1 MVGHF
6 TAYKPAE
13 NPFIHIQIH
22 VCVILANTVLE
33 LLDWCPVEIRKHVC
47 VMFMNMG
54 SLAIRNTRLTTQTNY
69 YTTKLIVNIHR
80 IVNMSNL
87 VGITGYKRHGKDTV
101 GDYLVNFHGYR
112 KLAFADSLKKAL
124 SAIFKFNHNQLY
136 GDLKETVDPFWN
148 ITPREAMQTI
158 GTDLMRNL
166 FRDDV
171 WVKGLEREIMEI
183 WKVDPSAKI
192 IIPDVRF
199 PNELEMVKRLG
210 GCIVR
215 VTRPSLLC
223 SNEPNAT
230 PSTLALGCSAS
241 GEYDRLSKARND
253 LAPEQNVSFESHS
266 SESHI
271 SSFVVDYDVANNGTI
286 DDLYVNLYVHFFRI
300 WR

>member
-1 MVGHF
+1 
-6 TAYKPAE
+6 
-13 NPFIHIQIH
+13 
-22 VCVILANTVLE
+22 
-33 LLDWCPVEIRKHVC
+33 
-47 VMFMNMG
+47 MFMNMG

-112 KLAFADSLKKAL
+112 KLAFADSLKRAL
-124 SAIFKFNHNQLY
+124 SAIFKFSHNQLY

-171 WVKGLEREIMEI
+171 WVKGLEREIIEI

-223 SNEPNAT
+223 SND
-230 PSTLALGCSAS
+230 LALGRNTTGEYDRSRNDLAPGVPLCPT
-241 GEYDRLSKARND
+241 EYDRLSKARND